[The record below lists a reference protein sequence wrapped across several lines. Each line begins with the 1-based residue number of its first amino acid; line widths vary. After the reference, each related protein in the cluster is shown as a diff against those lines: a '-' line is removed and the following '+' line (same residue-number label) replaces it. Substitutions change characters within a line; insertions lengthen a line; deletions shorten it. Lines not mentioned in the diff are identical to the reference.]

1 MEFLKSYADIILN
14 ISKFDIIKSI
24 KHIKSLS
31 ELNQYS
37 YVKIKNLVKNTEYNQ
52 QIGII
57 INDEENN
64 RFPVQINKKK
74 LNIKKENLELY
85 PIILY
90 LKLSDVDKDKQVY
103 YNIGFNIPII
113 DNQNILAIFYKGDI
127 FFDEIKNY
135 KKVKLDRFFNEASYE
150 TTINCYICND
160 NKLRLISCK
169 SCVNKFC
176 EECFHK
182 FQKKECPYC
191 KTPIEYDKY
200 YI

>member
-14 ISKFDIIKSI
+14 ISNFDIIKSI

-135 KKVKLDRFFNEASYE
+135 KKVKLDSFFNEASYE
-150 TTINCYICND
+150 TTINCYICSN

-169 SCVNKFC
+169 SCV
-176 EECFHK
+176 
-182 FQKKECPYC
+182 
-191 KTPIEYDKY
+191 
-200 YI
+200 